1 MNKLIIFT
9 TLLVTGF
16 LTAQVSE
23 NREVADFSKLKV
35 SSSAQVYYTVSNTK
49 SVKVETNLQDNLQY
63 IKTEVENGTL
73 KIFTDKSWTKEQLK
87 KMKKR
92 DRRNVNG
99 TYSFDF
105 EVLKIIVSGPNLEEI
120 KASSS
125 SFVKIKNLNKSDNLL
140 IDVSS
145 SGTIM
150 GTFDSNEL
158 KVNASS
164 SGQLLANANAKKA
177 IIQVS
182 SAGTVKLEGTA
193 VDLMVNAS
201 SSGSCNLK
209 EFKVENANV
218 TATSSA
224 SLVVNTSKSIDAKAA
239 TSGSI
244 SFYGNPATVSKEES
258 SSGSV
263 NKNNY

>member
-16 LTAQVSE
+16 LTAQISE

-35 SSSAQVYYTVSNTK
+35 ASSAQVYYTISNVK

-73 KIFTDKSWTKEQLK
+73 KVYTDKSWTKEQLK

-105 EVLKIIVSGPNLEEI
+105 EVLKITVSGPNLEEI

-125 SFVKIKNLNKSDNLL
+125 SFVKIQNLNKSDNLQ
-140 IDVSS
+140 IGVSS

-150 GTFDSNEL
+150 GTFDCNEL

-164 SGQLLANANAKKA
+164 SGQFLANVNSKIAV
-177 IIQVS
+177 IQAS
-182 SAGTVKLEGTA
+182 SSGTVKVEGTA
-193 VDLMVNAS
+193 VELKANAS
-201 SSGSCNLK
+201 SSGNCNLK
-209 EFKVENANV
+209 EFKVENATV
-218 TATSSA
+218 TASSSGSA
-224 SLVVNTSKSIDAKAA
+224 TVITSKSIDAKASS
-239 TSGSI
+239 SGSI
-244 SFYGNPATVSKEES
+244 SYYGNPATVSKEES

-263 NKNNY
+263 NKK